1 LQLEQ
6 ACAMTATAFAPS
18 ATPLATPF
26 AAPDGSKPITEY
38 RFPHLQRLASPAP
51 ASVRAKAVLA
61 VAGTSAFTY
70 GWDTAFAIRMPD
82 ANAAIVKAGA
92 SPKTFTQVAPDNS
105 CTANGSF
112 GPWQICRGGD
122 GVLIHFAIPLTA
134 GSMVYQGQTYAMAG
148 GVATIEVALRQIPP
162 QSVPGQAPAS
172 AHDLVVQT
180 LATSVTQPAVSVID
194 LKLPVDPGFICKAL
208 MSGLLD
214 AWFNANLD
222 QFTHVFNTVTINKIV
237 DKAQFQWL
245 APTHTSYAYANGATD
260 EDCVF
265 GVLCMTQNRP
275 DGGIASQLSPNAIP
289 AGARSGFLIARE
301 RFLEEMVL
309 PALPTAFP
317 GSAATDFAMS
327 SDKTA
332 VISVANV
339 NAKSVECAGITYQ
352 PVVISLNISV
362 EGDEIV
368 VSSVTRTDI
377 ALGTYSEVTV
387 TSYQRLK
394 AATKPDGSQTLVY
407 EQSRPPIQDHST
419 KSSADGEALKI
430 ILEVAAAVI
439 ALVLTVLTDG
449 AFLIVALIILSLLV
463 GLLEALPALIA
474 NAVGNQVSDASPSLA
489 LLVSNSTDPIRWPGG
504 SDYVLTSAGLNDS
517 LQLGGNPGFA

>member
-1 LQLEQ
+1 
-6 ACAMTATAFAPS
+6 MTAPS
-18 ATPLATPF
+18 TSLLMPF
-26 AAPDGSKPITEY
+26 ASQDGNKPYTEY
-38 RFPHLQRLASPAP
+38 RFPHLQQLPKVLPLALT
-51 ASVRAKAVLA
+51 AKLA
-61 VAGTSAFTY
+61 VAVAGASAFTY
-70 GWDTAFAIRMPD
+70 GWDTAFAIRIPD

-105 CTANGSF
+105 CSTTGTF

-122 GVLIHFAIPLTA
+122 GVLIHMAIPLT
-134 GSMVYQGQTYAMAG
+134 GGTMSYQGQTYALTG
-148 GVATIEVALRQIPP
+148 GVVTIELALRQIPP
-162 QSVPGQAPAS
+162 QPAPGTAPAT

-180 LATSVTQPAVSVID
+180 QAASVTQPAVSVAG
-194 LKLPVDPGFICKAL
+194 LSLPVDPGFICKAL
-208 MSGLLD
+208 MSGLL
-214 AWFNANLD
+214 ATWFNANLD
-222 QFTHVFNTVTINKIV
+222 AFTHVFNTVTINKIV

-260 EDCVF
+260 DDSIF

-289 AGARSGFLIARE
+289 PGARSGFLIARE

-309 PALPTAFP
+309 PALPTAFA
-317 GSAATDFAMS
+317 GSSASDFAMS
-327 SDKTA
+327 GDKTA

-339 NAKSVECAGITYQ
+339 NTKSVTCAGISYQ
-352 PVVISLNISV
+352 PVVTSLSISV
-362 EGDEIV
+362 EGEEIV

-407 EQSRPPIQDHST
+407 EQTRPPIQDHCT
-419 KSSADGEALKI
+419 KSTADGEALKI

-439 ALVLTVLTDG
+439 AVVLTVLTDG
-449 AFLIVALIILSLLV
+449 AFLVVALIILSLLV

-504 SDYVLTSAGLNDS
+504 SDFTLTSAAMNDS
-517 LQLGGNPGFA
+517 MQLGGNPGFA

>member
-1 LQLEQ
+1 MS
-6 ACAMTATAFAPS
+6 AATRAS
-18 ATPLATPF
+18 VLTQF
-26 AAPDGSKPITEY
+26 AAPDGNKPYTEY
-38 RFPHLQRLASPAP
+38 RFPHLQQLPRAVPA
-51 ASVRAKAVLA
+51 ALKAKSALA
-61 VAGTSAFTY
+61 VAGISAFTY
-70 GWDTAFAIRMPD
+70 GWDTAFAIRIPD
-82 ANAAIVKAGA
+82 ANAAIVKAGS
-92 SPKTFTQVAPDNS
+92 SPKSFTQVAPDNS
-105 CTANGSF
+105 CSASGAF

-122 GVLIHFAIPLTA
+122 GVLIHLAIALTG
-134 GSMVYQGQTYAMAG
+134 GSMAYQGQNYAMAD
-148 GVATIEVALRQIPP
+148 GVVTIELALRQIPP
-162 QSVPGQAPAS
+162 QPAPGAEPAS

-180 LATSVTQPAVSVID
+180 QATSATQPAVSVVD
-194 LKLPVDPGFICKAL
+194 LSLPVDPGFICKAL
-208 MSGLLD
+208 MSGLL
-214 AWFNANLD
+214 ATWFNANLD
-222 QFTHVFNTVTINKIV
+222 AFTHVFNTVTINRIV

-245 APTHTSYAYANGATD
+245 APNHTSYAYANGATD
-260 EDCVF
+260 EDSIF

-289 AGARSGFLIARE
+289 PGARSGFLIARE
-301 RFLEEMVL
+301 RFLEDMVL

-317 GSAATDFAMS
+317 GSSASDFAMS

-332 VISVANV
+332 VISVAHV
-339 NAKSVECAGITYQ
+339 NAKAVECAGISYQ
-352 PVVISLNISV
+352 PVVTSLNISV
-362 EGDEIV
+362 QGEEIV
-368 VSSVTRTDI
+368 VSSITRTDI

-407 EQSRPPIQDHST
+407 ERTRPPIQDHTT
-419 KSSADGEALKI
+419 KSTADGEALKI

-439 ALVLTVLTDG
+439 AVVLTVLTDG

-504 SDYVLTSAGLNDS
+504 SDYTLTSASMNDS

>member
-1 LQLEQ
+1 MF
-6 ACAMTATAFAPS
+6 AAAPVSAFAPFVPS
-18 ATPLATPF
+18 DGNR
-26 AAPDGSKPITEY
+26 PDTGPYTEY
-38 RFPHLQRLASPAP
+38 RFPHLQRLPKVQPLALKTKAAS
-51 ASVRAKAVLA
+51 A
-61 VAGTSAFTY
+61 VAGVSAFTY
-70 GWDTAFAIRMPD
+70 GWDTAFAIRIPD
-82 ANAAIVKAGA
+82 ANAAIVKAGS

-105 CTANGSF
+105 CTASGGF

-122 GVLIHFAIPLTA
+122 GVLIHLAIPLTA
-134 GSMVYQGQTYAMAG
+134 GTMSYQGHTYAMAG
-148 GVATIEVALRQIPP
+148 GVVTIELALRQLPP
-162 QSVPGQAPAS
+162 QPTPGTAAAAAT

-180 LATSVTQPAVSVID
+180 QAVSATQPAVSVMD
-194 LKLPVDPGFICKAL
+194 LTLPVDPGFICKAL
-208 MSGLLD
+208 MSGLL
-214 AWFNANLD
+214 ATWFNANLD
-222 QFTHVFNTVTINKIV
+222 AFTHVFNTVTINRIV

-245 APTHTSYAYANGATD
+245 APTNTSYAYANGATD
-260 EDCVF
+260 DDCIF
-265 GVLCMTQNRP
+265 GVLCMTQNRS

-289 AGARSGFLIARE
+289 PGARSGFLIARE

-317 GSAATDFAMS
+317 GSSAADFAMS

-339 NAKSVECAGITYQ
+339 NTKSVECAGISYQ
-352 PVVISLNISV
+352 PVMTALNISV
-362 EGDEIV
+362 TGEEIV

-407 EQSRPPIQDHST
+407 EQTRPPIQDSAT
-419 KSSADGEALKI
+419 KSTADGEALKI

-439 ALVLTVLTDG
+439 AVVLTVLTDG
-449 AFLIVALIILSLLV
+449 AFLVVALIILSLLV
-463 GLLEALPALIA
+463 GLMEALPALIA

-489 LLVSNSTDPIRWPGG
+489 LLVSNSTGPIRWPGG
-504 SDYVLTSAGLNDS
+504 SDFTLTSAAMNDS